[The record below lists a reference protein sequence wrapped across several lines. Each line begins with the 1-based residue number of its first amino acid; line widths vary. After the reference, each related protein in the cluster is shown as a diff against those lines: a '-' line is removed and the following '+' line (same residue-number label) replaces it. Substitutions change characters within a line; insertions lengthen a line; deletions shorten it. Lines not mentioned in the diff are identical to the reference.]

1 MNRCIFIGNMTKD
14 PELRFVPA
22 SGMAVCKF
30 GLALNDGYGDKKTV
44 SYINCVAF
52 AKTAEAIANYTS
64 KGSKVAIESRVQT
77 GSYDK
82 KDGSGKVYTTDFIID
97 KIEFLSK
104 QETGNTPSGNSFVPS
119 NDEDVFNPVDPGED
133 IPF

>member
-1 MNRCIFIGNMTKD
+1 MNRCIFIGNITKD

-22 SGMAVCKF
+22 SGMAVCRF

-64 KGSKVAIESRVQT
+64 KGSKVGIESRVQT
-77 GSYDK
+77 GSYDSK
-82 KDGSGKVYTTDFIID
+82 EGKKVYTTDFIID

-104 QETGNTPSGNSFVPS
+104 KETSSASSGSNFMPSD
-119 NDEDVFNPVDPGED
+119 DEDIFQPVNDDSD

>member
-1 MNRCIFIGNMTKD
+1 MNKCLFIANLTKD
-14 PELRFVPA
+14 PELRFIPA

-30 GLALNDGYGDKKTV
+30 SLAINDGYGEKKTV

-52 AKTAEAIANYTS
+52 GKTAEAVANYTG
-64 KGSKVAIESRVQT
+64 KGSKVAVESRVKT

-82 KDGSGKVYTTDFIID
+82 KDGTKVYTTDFMVD
-97 KIEFLSK
+97 KIEFLDNKKES
-104 QETGNTPSGNSFVPS
+104 NASSGDTNYF
-119 NDEDVFNPVDPGED
+119 DDDVFTPADDET